1 MKNSLLCIGSILG
14 GMVLGSALALA
25 FTPKTGAEMRKAV
38 QDFVNDEIARWQ
50 SCHHG
55 ECHTHEAPKEVK

>member
-1 MKNSLLCIGSILG
+1 
-14 GMVLGSALALA
+14 MVLGSALALA

-55 ECHTHEAPKEVK
+55 ECHTHEVPKEVK